1 MKSWSKIWL
10 PLLVA
15 LLPAALVT
23 VPHDW
28 HYLPIHAL
36 LLGMV
41 LASAWYGS
49 WVEISLHDSIAYR
62 TFLMLVV
69 SLGLTW
75 ALYREAPSVNWWVI
89 DDHEIHQL
97 IGSGPRISAAQ
108 GLELMANHIE
118 VCAPSWHHPR
128 YRPAYYSL
136 RILEAV
142 AWGKDVQGWL
152 FVRCGLFAFS
162 LLLVFDLL
170 RRWLGFASATM
181 AVTMLS
187 VLRMWPELVVR
198 LGPSESYAAP
208 ACSVFAWC
216 AAYILRNS
224 SLQNRLAWIGLAA
237 SSMIAI
243 GTKENFLILAPLS
256 LLLAAYLRRNG
267 QLRATGVAAV
277 TSVCLVAMLV
287 TSVVAVGILNNG
299 GRDIYQRPVGFT
311 GLVREGASN
320 PAYLWLKFVVRS
332 SPIFILTCWL
342 AAKCWRLRSSDSP
355 QRTRFALG
363 LVLALVALS
372 QFYFY
377 RGDVFRK
384 NRYDLPYVPLV
395 CVLAIG
401 LLEYNSRWPVGDPLR
416 RRALR
421 RLLVPGA
428 LAITAMAMGGDR
440 TRLIA
445 HEHSVATTL
454 YSTRLQTV
462 VEACRQDEDR
472 PVMFVVNE
480 FVDFEAIVS
489 VSRYLKSKN
498 IGNPLHLRPVEH
510 LKSSSLMGQV
520 TLDFFALVSMQGTAD
535 GVFTACDQLPSDAK
549 PIEVWFSKDPPVETV
564 DAFRAH

>member
-15 LLPAALVT
+15 CLPAALVT
-23 VPHDW
+23 VPHEW
-28 HYLPIHAL
+28 HYLPVHAA

-41 LASAWYGS
+41 LASAWYGA
-49 WVEISLHDSIAYR
+49 WIEINLHDSIAYR

-89 DDHEIHQL
+89 DDHEIHHL
-97 IGSGPRISAAQ
+97 IGSQSRVSAAE
-108 GLELMANHIE
+108 GLGLMANHIE

-142 AWGKDVQGWL
+142 VWGKDIQGWL

-198 LGPSESYAAP
+198 LGPSETYAAP
-208 ACSVFAWC
+208 ACAAFAWC

-224 SLQNRLAWIGLAA
+224 SLPNRLAWVGLAA
-237 SSMIAI
+237 SAIVAI

-256 LLLAAYLRRNG
+256 LLLAAHLRRNG
-267 QLRATGVAAV
+267 HLRGTGVAAV
-277 TSVCLVAMLV
+277 ASVCLAATL
-287 TSVVAVGILNNG
+287 TSVVAVGIFNNG
-299 GRDIYQRPVGFT
+299 GRDIYQRSVGFT
-311 GLVREGASN
+311 GLVNEGAAN
-320 PAYLWLKFVVRS
+320 PAYLWLKFIVRS
-332 SPIFILTCWL
+332 SPVFLLTGWL
-342 AAKCWRLRSSDSP
+342 AIKSWRLRSSDSP
-355 QRTRFALG
+355 QRIRFALG

-395 CVLAIG
+395 CMLAIG
-401 LLEYNSRWPVGDPLR
+401 LLEYSSRRPVADPLR

-445 HEHSVATTL
+445 HEHSVATSL
-454 YSTRLQTV
+454 YASRLQAV
-462 VEACRQDEDR
+462 VAACRQSEDR
-472 PVMFVVNE
+472 PIIFVVNQ

-489 VSRYLKSKN
+489 VGRYLRSSN
-498 IGNPLHLRPVEH
+498 VSNPLHLRPVKH
-510 LKSSSLMGQV
+510 LEPNSLLDQH
-520 TLDFFALVSMQGTAD
+520 TLDFFNTASTQGTAD
-535 GVFTACDQLPSDAK
+535 GVFTACEPFPSDAK
-549 PIEVWFSKDPPVETV
+549 PIEVWFSKDPPAESV